1 MTERCSVL
9 ARAGAGERSTTAT
22 FKEPCRAASCK
33 GLRAA
38 GRRVASHALEI
49 AADEV
54 STSAPSPE
62 SAPSPR
68 AWELPVPAT
77 AKAAPRPDYK
87 ERDRHRSEEHTS
99 ELQSLM
105 RISYAVFCMKK
116 KKSKN

>member
-1 MTERCSVL
+1 MRRGRIMTERCYVL

-77 AKAAPRPDYK
+77 AKEAPRPDYK
-87 ERDRHRSEEHTS
+87 ERDRHRD
-99 ELQSLM
+99 
-105 RISYAVFCMKK
+105 R
-116 KKSKN
+116 KSTRLNSSQ